1 VGQSC
6 HAAAGRIGNL
16 PHKGQEHPSIVHY
29 RMEKAETNASCGG
42 KNGKIDQ
49 ADLLID
55 DDREI
60 RPQSGST

>member
-1 VGQSC
+1 
-6 HAAAGRIGNL
+6 
-16 PHKGQEHPSIVHY
+16 
-29 RMEKAETNASCGG
+29 MEKAETNVSCGG

-60 RPQSGST
+60 RPQSGCT